1 MTGIIHSVA
10 ASAPPYCTSG
20 HGVLTPSQWTT
31 CAKLGWSQSTTGAA
45 TAGASV
51 GHYAGPLIAIFVIA
65 VLLGAVF
72 GRRRSPAAQRS

>member
-45 TAGASV
+45 TAGTFT
-51 GHYAGPLIAIFVIA
+51 GHNFAPILIGVIIGVIILA
-65 VLLGAVF
+65 LTR
-72 GRRRSPAAQRS
+72 GRSRAPATSK